1 MCIRSVKNNAITQ
14 GQKIKK
20 ESQQVQARKKEQ
32 NFTKILR
39 GFFSTNWSDFLERF
53 WSIKNIIS

>member
-20 ESQQVQARKKEQ
+20 ESQQVQERKKEQ
-32 NFTKILR
+32 NFTKI
-39 GFFSTNWSDFLERF
+39 WSDFLERI